1 MKKAIL
7 SAIAIS
13 VIVLGSVKSTYA
25 SAMSK
30 DTSITLASIGA
41 FTKIEARGNVEV
53 VVYTGDKNTVTVHND
68 YYAENALVQT
78 ENGVLRITS
87 YSADKLVV
95 NVTAKDLQSI
105 KAYDNAVVKSD
116 GKIAAISLEVALYNN
131 AYASLNLDTFAT
143 DITTADNAKA
153 DLSGNV
159 EEYSLNYSQASVV
172 NSATLVADNATET
185 LDMPLLQAA
194 PKHKHHVAA

>member
-1 MKKAIL
+1 M
-7 SAIAIS
+7 
-13 VIVLGSVKSTYA
+13 VG
-25 SAMSK
+25 K

-95 NVTAKDLQSI
+95 NVTAKNLQSI

-172 NSATLVADNATET
+172 NSATLVADNTTET
-185 LDMPLLQAA
+185 LDMPLLQVA

>member
-30 DTSITLASIGA
+30 DTSITLSSIGT
-41 FTKIEARGNVEV
+41 FTKIEARSNVEV

-87 YSADKLVV
+87 YSADKLIV
-95 NVTAKDLQSI
+95 NVTAKDLQAI

-116 GKIAAISLEVALYNN
+116 GKIAAISLDVALYNN
-131 AYASLNLDTFAT
+131 AYASLTLDTFAT
-143 DITTADNAKA
+143 DITTTDNAKA
-153 DLSGNV
+153 DVNGNV
-159 EEYSLNYSQASVV
+159 EDYNVTYSQASVV
-172 NSATLVADNATET
+172 NSASLVADNATET
-185 LDMPLLQAA
+185 LAVPFQA
-194 PKHKHHVAA
+194 V